1 MEFAIDCK
9 MGVVECGLVTIRG
22 LQKRLLRKRCYN

>member
-1 MEFAIDCK
+1 MEFGIYCK

-22 LQKRLLRKRCYN
+22 LQKRLLKKCCYN